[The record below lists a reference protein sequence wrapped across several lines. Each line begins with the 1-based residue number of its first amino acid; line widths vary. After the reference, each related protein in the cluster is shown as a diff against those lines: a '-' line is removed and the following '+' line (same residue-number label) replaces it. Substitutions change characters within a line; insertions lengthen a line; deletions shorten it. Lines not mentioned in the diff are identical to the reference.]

1 MSRKTRFS
9 THKRESGNLLL
20 RGTVCFKTP
29 LELHVAVMISYL
41 TRKPTVTLFK
51 IRGLL
56 CADKMEHFALKK
68 ATVEKWQNELADHLF
83 ELSESDLNMKRNKTL
98 TTDNS
103 QYITQPAYLVW

>member
-20 RGTVCFKTP
+20 RGTVC
-29 LELHVAVMISYL
+29 LNN
-41 TRKPTVTLFK
+41 TVTLFK

-98 TTDNS
+98 TTDKS
-103 QYITQPAYLVW
+103 QYITQPVYLAW